1 MITYLP
7 INQQVVF
14 GRFTERSRRWL
25 RSNNHLEL
33 LLNPYWELQQKK
45 AHRSPSKLRSSL
57 PEKVHKSRAEYTN
70 QRNLFD
76 MEINN
81 NHYSIIPFTKR
92 DQLPFHSSFPP
103 SVPPSSLVNPI
114 LSAAPFLLIPPDSI
128 HLLSSSFLPS
138 FLCPHTVTQPFSY
151 FLSPLPTFSFSPF
164 FAWSHC
170 QSRWQT
176 KEVVHV

>member
-1 MITYLP
+1 MCFTYVGATKLQKSFATVVISMITYLP

-33 LLNPYWELQQKK
+33 LLNPYRELQQKK

-57 PEKVHKSRAEYTN
+57 PEKVHKSRTEYTN

-92 DQLPFHSSFPP
+92 DP
-103 SVPPSSLVNPI
+103 V
-114 LSAAPFLLIPPDSI
+114 
-128 HLLSSSFLPS
+128 
-138 FLCPHTVTQPFSY
+138 
-151 FLSPLPTFSFSPF
+151 LSPFFSPF
-164 FAWSHC
+164 SPSFFPRQPHPLRGPFPSYSARLYPSP
-170 QSRWQT
+170 
-176 KEVVHV
+176 